1 MRKLY
6 GRERR
11 RKKIRKR
18 VVGTCGIPRMVVSRS
33 LKNTCVQLVDD
44 IEQKTLMSMST
55 SAPDIKKELTNGGN
69 VKAAEKLGAM
79 IAKSAKEKGIT
90 RVVFDRS
97 GYMYH
102 GRVKAIAE
110 SAKKGGLSFG
120 REKEKTGK

>member
-18 VVGTCGIPRMVVSRS
+18 VIGTCDRPRMVVSRS
-33 LKNTCVQLVDD
+33 LKNTYIQLVDD

-55 SAPDIKKELTNGGN
+55 SAPEIKKAIAYGGN
-69 VKAAEKLGAM
+69 LKAAEKLGVM
-79 IAKSAKEKGIT
+79 FAKNAKEKGIT

-120 REKEKTGK
+120 REKETTGK